1 MNKDFKFEQVGKR
14 MPYTVPDGFF
24 DELED
29 KLLEKVHL
37 ETPRKSHWHIFRLPF
52 VLTIASIA
60 AAMFIFI
67 FNANMRDKKK
77 SVNELAKIDKAFNN
91 LNTDDQTYL
100 LDAYQNDVF
109 FNDN

>member
-14 MPYTVPDGFF
+14 IPYTVPDGFF

-29 KLLEKVHL
+29 KLLEKVHQ
-37 ETPRKSHWHIFRLPF
+37 ETPRKSHRHIVRLSF

-67 FNANMRDKKK
+67 FNANMHDKQKPA
-77 SVNELAKIDKAFNN
+77 NELAKIDKAFNN

-100 LDAYQNDVF
+100 LDVYQNDVF
-109 FNDN
+109 LNDN